1 MKQVLNFPAAPV
13 RMRILLR
20 YRLNMYDPLSYFH
33 FFIFVCSLVENVQWR
48 ATRFILN
55 YLRDMSYTER
65 LVKTN
70 LLPLDLR
77 REISDLLLLHKSRNG
92 LVSTNLNNLLSTFRP
107 RHQTRSFVYVSDTF
121 FIVFY
126 SIFLVKGL
134 GSKWDASPVSNPC
147 HF

>member
-77 REISDLLLLHKSRNG
+77 REISNLLLLHKSRNG
-92 LVSTNLNNLLSTFRP
+92 LVSTNVNNFLSSFLL
-107 RHQTRSFVYVSDTF
+107 RHQTRSFDPNNYNL
-121 FIVFY
+121 
-126 SIFLVKGL
+126 IFNIYYTRILLDLLDFGIICL
-134 GSKWDASPVSNPC
+134 LI
-147 HF
+147 